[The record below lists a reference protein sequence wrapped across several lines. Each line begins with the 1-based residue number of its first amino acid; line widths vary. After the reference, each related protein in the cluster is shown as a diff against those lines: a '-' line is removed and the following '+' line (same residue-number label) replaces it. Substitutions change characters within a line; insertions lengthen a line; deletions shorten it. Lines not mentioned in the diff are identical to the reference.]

1 MKCFHGGTELRNE
14 KEYINQVQSGDTL
27 LKTISPLFYIK
38 EIQGE
43 AGNKMKEH
51 LTHVGAVLILFTTED
66 TEDAEVNWVY
76 DLRLWA

>member
-1 MKCFHGGTELRNE
+1 M
-14 KEYINQVQSGDTL
+14 TL
-27 LKTISPLFYIK
+27 LKNDIPPFFYIK

-66 TEDAEVNWVY
+66 TEDIEGIQFMTYGCDPNFDA
-76 DLRLWA
+76 

>member
-51 LTHVGAVLILFTTED
+51 LTHVFTTED
-66 TEDAEVNWVY
+66 TEDTEVNLVY